1 MSFPSSPKRD
11 VKPENEEMTVEESPR
26 HGLRKD
32 RWKQLT
38 RVSIPAISGDKR
50 PYGSWKA
57 AFMVCVDTIWGP
69 TPSGQFALRG
79 PVPTDSSWKAK
90 DLDRL
95 ADLPDVI
102 VINRKKAG
110 KKEEL
115 GNGSL
120 NMKVQQKMTS
130 AMLANNNRWVFE
142 QKKVACFETLHE

>member
-1 MSFPSSPKRD
+1 M
-11 VKPENEEMTVEESPR
+11 EESPK

-32 RWKQLT
+32 SWKQLT
-38 RVSIPAISGDKR
+38 RVSIPAISGDKQF
-50 PYGSWKA
+50 G
-57 AFMVCVDTIWGP
+57 
-69 TPSGQFALRG
+69 GQHRQNNLHSEDQF
-79 PVPTDSSWKAK
+79 
-90 DLDRL
+90 
-95 ADLPDVI
+95 LPDVI

-142 QKKVACFETLHE
+142 QKKGGMF